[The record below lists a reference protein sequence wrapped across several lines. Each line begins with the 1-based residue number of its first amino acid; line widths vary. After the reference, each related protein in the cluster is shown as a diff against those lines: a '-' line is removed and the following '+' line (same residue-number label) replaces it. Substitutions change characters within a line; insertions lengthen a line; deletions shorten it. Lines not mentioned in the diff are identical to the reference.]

1 MHTLLIVEDE
11 KMIRQGIKAMVQ
23 RSGVPVDTILECS
36 NGEKALDI
44 LKNQAVD
51 VMFTDIR
58 MPRMDGVEL
67 VKAMQKLPRKPLTVA
82 ISGYDEFNYAVEML
96 RSGVREYILK
106 PVERDQIK
114 KILEQLE
121 EEIRSNQLKNE
132 NTRTIS
138 CQQLKHLMQNH
149 DLTETEKTVIVREYG
164 DSFYKDGYV
173 VCCMENREGR
183 MRVEEDHVYISNLG
197 DSEAYILKTELL
209 DTFQRG
215 EWCDRYVGISSY
227 QQGLENLQEG
237 YEEAL
242 KARKEAFW
250 AEKQVMKYE
259 EIADRECAAPGVEDG
274 IPLDN
279 LVQMLGTD
287 KHEQALKQ
295 LRNVLWNAR
304 RKTDHDNLE
313 TELVSFLNK
322 LLQTYEAVLHTES
335 EEVEH
340 LKHLYRF
347 SCIGEYESEFM
358 EWLERFTTNLNHQFE
373 DYKNKQKIRQAVQY
387 IRENYDKDLNMAVV
401 SNHISMNYSLFSYA
415 FKQYTGTN
423 FVNFLKDIRME
434 KAKELLEKTDLRI
447 VEISQKIGYENEKH
461 FMKIFKVTFGVS
473 PTEYRKNMQYKRE

>member
-11 KMIRQGIKAMVQ
+11 KMIRQGIKTMVQ
-23 RSGVPVDTILECS
+23 RSGVPVDIILECS
-36 NGEKALDI
+36 NGEMALDI

-58 MPRMDGVEL
+58 MPKMDGIEL
-67 VKAMQKLPRKPLTVA
+67 VRAMQKLPSKPLTVA
-82 ISGYDEFNYAVEML
+82 ISGYDEFSYAVEML

-114 KILEQLE
+114 KILEKLD
-121 EEIRSNQLKNE
+121 EEIRNNQLKSE
-132 NTRTIS
+132 NSRTIS
-138 CQQLKHLMQNH
+138 CQQLKHLMQN
-149 DLTETEKTVIVREYG
+149 DNLTETERTVILREYG

-173 VCCMENREGR
+173 VCCMDNLEGE
-183 MRVEEDHVYISNLG
+183 MTVEEDHVYISNLG
-197 DSEAYILKTELL
+197 DSEAHILKTELL
-209 DTFQRG
+209 ETFKMR
-215 EWCDRYVGISSY
+215 EWRRRYVGISSY
-227 QQGLENLQEG
+227 HQGLENLQEG

-250 AEKQVMKYE
+250 AEKQVISYE
-259 EIADRECAAPGVEDG
+259 EIADTECEDADRG
-274 IPLDN
+274 ENVSLDN
-279 LVQMLGTD
+279 YVQMLGTD
-287 KHEQALKQ
+287 KYEQALKQ
-295 LRNVLWNAR
+295 MRNVLWNAR
-304 RKTDHDNLE
+304 RKAGHDGLE
-313 TELVSFLNK
+313 TELVRFLDK
-322 LLQTYEAVLHTES
+322 LLQTYDAVLHTES
-335 EEVEH
+335 AEVER
-340 LKHLYRF
+340 LKHLYRYA
-347 SCIGEYESEFM
+347 CIGDYESEFM
-358 EWLERFTTNLNHQFE
+358 EWLEKFTTNLNHQFE
-373 DYKNKQKIRQAVQY
+373 DYKSKQKIQQAVLY

-434 KAKELLEKTDLRI
+434 KAKELLEKTDLRV